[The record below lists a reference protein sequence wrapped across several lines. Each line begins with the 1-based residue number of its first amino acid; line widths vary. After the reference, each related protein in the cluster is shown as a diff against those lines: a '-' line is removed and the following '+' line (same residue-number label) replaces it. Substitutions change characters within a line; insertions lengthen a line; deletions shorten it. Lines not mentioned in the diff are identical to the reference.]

1 MLKALK
7 PDLHLASIFDIDLN
21 KLWRSGYRNII
32 IDVDNTITA
41 WNRHQAE
48 KDVVEWFSRAREL
61 GFGICLLSNNSQ
73 STIMGLASE
82 LGVLASPTSGK
93 PFSRAFKSALKELS
107 ASAGNTVVIGDQ
119 IFTDILG
126 GKRAGMYT
134 ILVDPIDKR
143 EFIGT
148 RLMRLLERVIAGRK

>member
-7 PDLHLASIFDIDLN
+7 PNLQLASIHDIDLI
-21 KLWRSGYRNII
+21 KLWHLGYRNII

-41 WNRHQAE
+41 WNRHQAGE
-48 KDVVEWFSRAREL
+48 EVVKWFNKARDL

-73 STIMGLASE
+73 STIAGLASE
-82 LGVLASPTSGK
+82 LGVLVSPKSGK
-93 PFSRAFKSALKELS
+93 PFSRAFKSALSALS
-107 ASAGNTVVIGDQ
+107 ATAENTVVIGDQ

-134 ILVDPIDKR
+134 ILVDPIDKK

-148 RLMRLLERVIAGRK
+148 RLMRLLEKVIAGRK